1 MKYDPRSKE
10 VSVLLKGLAFP
21 NGVAL
26 SDDRS
31 FLVVAES
38 GTFQIQRFW
47 LRGSKTQTAEVF
59 SPLERSPDNIKKN
72 SKGEFWVALNSGREL
87 QNHGYMESAVL
98 VMRETESSVSTWG
111 TKDIVAAKFDEEGKV
126 IGVLD
131 GKGGSTLDSVSEV
144 EEHNGYLWIGSAVK
158 PYVAVIRV

>member
-1 MKYDPRSKE
+1 MKYDPRTNK

-38 GTFQIQRFW
+38 GTFKLLRFW
-47 LRGSKTQTAEVF
+47 LRGSKSSRRTAVEVF
-59 SPLERSPDNIKKN
+59 STLERSPDNIKKN

-87 QNHGYMESAVL
+87 QNHGFMES
-98 VMRETESSVSTWG
+98 RHETESAFIWG
-111 TKDIVAAKFDEEGKV
+111 TKDVVAAKYDREGKV

-131 GKGGSTLDSVSEV
+131 GKGGDSLDSVSEV
-144 EEHNGYLWIGSAVK
+144 EEHNGYLWIGSAMK
-158 PYVAVIRV
+158 PYVGIIRD